1 MFYWFYRH
9 LDINIFQ
16 YISVRAGIGF
26 FIAFLLTLFLM
37 PKFIKWAKEKKASQ
51 PIYEHA
57 PESHQL
63 KVGTPTMGGVV
74 FVVATL
80 IATLLTAKLNNFY
93 VIGGVLTI
101 MLFSLIGIQDDYS
114 KISNNKNSA
123 GLSARGKLI
132 LQFICALV
140 VVSIIFVLGHSSE
153 LYVPFYKYAVYDMQY
168 LAILFWMLVIVAAS
182 NAVNLTDGLDG
193 LATVPS
199 IIGFLTLSSIV
210 YVSGHAIF
218 SEYLLLP
225 NIKFSG
231 EVAVIGASFIGS
243 LIAFLWYNSHPAEVF
258 MGDSGSLT
266 IGAFLGYMAIVA
278 KSEFLLILIGF
289 IFVLETVSVILQVGS
304 YKIRQKR
311 VFLMAPIHHHF
322 EQKGWKEN
330 KIIVRFWI
338 IAFMTNLLA
347 LMSLK
352 IR

>member
-16 YISVRAGIGF
+16 YISIRAGMGF
-26 FIAFLLTLFLM
+26 FISFFLTMYLL
-37 PKFIKWAKEKKASQ
+37 PKFIVWAKSKRASQ
-51 PIYEHA
+51 PIYEYA
-57 PESHQL
+57 PESHQI

-74 FVVATL
+74 FIFSTI

-93 VIGGVLTI
+93 VASGLLTI
-101 MLFSLIGIQDDYS
+101 ALFSLIGIKDDFS
-114 KISNNKNSA
+114 KITNNKNEA
-123 GLSARGKLI
+123 GLSAKAKLF
-132 LQFICALV
+132 LQFLCAGI
-140 VVSIIFVLGHSSE
+140 VSIIIIVYGHTTE
-153 LYVPFYKYAVYDMQY
+153 LYTPFYKLPLFDMGIF
-168 LAILFWMLVIVAAS
+168 AIALWMLVIVAAS

-199 IIGFLTLSSIV
+199 ILAFVTLSAIV
-210 YVSGHAIF
+210 YVTGHAIF
-218 SEYLLLP
+218 SSYLLLP
-225 NIKFSG
+225 SIKLTG
-231 EVAVIGASFIGS
+231 ELTIMGASIIGS
-243 LIAFLWYNSHPAEVF
+243 LIGFLWYNSHPAQIF
-258 MGDSGSLT
+258 MGDSGSLPL
-266 IGAFLGYMAIVA
+266 GAFMGYMAIVA
-278 KSEFLLILIGF
+278 KSEILLLIIGF

-304 YKIRQKR
+304 YKLRQKR